1 MADHVAGGR
10 DLGAVMAK
18 GAEGR
23 DLEGRGVRADAELHN
38 LAWRILNIV
47 KVILQLCI
55 FVISLPYLTLPA
67 KLSLAFPN
75 LNQPNLTYC
84 IPTY

>member
-23 DLEGRGVRADAELHN
+23 DLEGRGVRADAELHDF
-38 LAWRILNIV
+38 ARRILNIV
-47 KVILQLCI
+47 NVILQLCI
-55 FVISLPYLTLPA
+55 IVIFLTC
-67 KLSLAFPN
+67 LA
-75 LNQPNLTYC
+75 
-84 IPTY
+84 